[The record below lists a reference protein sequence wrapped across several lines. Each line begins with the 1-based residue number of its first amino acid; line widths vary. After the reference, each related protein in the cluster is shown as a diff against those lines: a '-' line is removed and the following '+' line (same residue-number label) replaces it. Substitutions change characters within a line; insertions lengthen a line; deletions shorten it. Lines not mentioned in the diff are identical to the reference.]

1 MCSVCVISSDPDD
14 FCIKNHDFSAPGP
27 NCLVWLIEAVPKLKI
42 TFFRQLLRVVFFF
55 FFFAAIDR
63 IVLRPHAMS
72 QLDHG
77 MGNLRTKDRRTTHTT
92 GKMTQHSTDTPI
104 RTETMDRHIPA
115 HVHRQATKLIKRAM
129 HLITHATN

>member
-1 MCSVCVISSDPDD
+1 MSGEAA
-14 FCIKNHDFSAPGP
+14 NHR
-27 NCLVWLIEAVPKLKI
+27 WLPMAADK
-42 TFFRQLLRVVFFF
+42 FLLDL
-55 FFFAAIDR
+55 FFAAIDR

-115 HVHRQATKLIKRAM
+115 HVHRQAAKLIKRAM
-129 HLITHATN
+129 HLITHAMN

>member
-1 MCSVCVISSDPDD
+1 MPY
-14 FCIKNHDFSAPGP
+14 KNLQKSY
-27 NCLVWLIEAVPKLKI
+27 
-42 TFFRQLLRVVFFF
+42 VFHLD
-55 FFFAAIDR
+55 FAAIDR
-63 IVLRPHAMS
+63 IVFRPHAMS

-104 RTETMDRHIPA
+104 RTEAMDRHIQA
-115 HVHRQATKLIKRAM
+115 HVHMQATKLIKRAM

>member
-1 MCSVCVISSDPDD
+1 M
-14 FCIKNHDFSAPGP
+14 KNQY
-27 NCLVWLIEAVPKLKI
+27 
-42 TFFRQLLRVVFFF
+42 FFRNATTTSVRKSEKELQRSSELFFF
-55 FFFAAIDR
+55 FTIFHYFSVFFPFFFAVIDR

-77 MGNLRTKDRRTTHTT
+77 TGNLRAKDRRTTHTT

-115 HVHRQATKLIKRAM
+115 HVNRQAAKLIKRAM
-129 HLITHATN
+129 HLITHAMN